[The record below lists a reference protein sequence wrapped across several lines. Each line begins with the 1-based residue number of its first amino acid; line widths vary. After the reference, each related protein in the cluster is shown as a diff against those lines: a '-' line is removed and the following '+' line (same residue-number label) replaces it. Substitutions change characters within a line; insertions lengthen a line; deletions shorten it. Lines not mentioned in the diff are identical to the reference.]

1 MRLRAHGFNL
11 VELMVAMVAGLLLVA
26 AVTSLFA
33 TILKANHTAMQTSR
47 LNQEI
52 QQLTDMIA
60 RDIQRA
66 GYDANATQFLGA
78 PSGSRSSFYFD
89 AATDLMNETA
99 TGSGLYTCIRVRY
112 DNDDN
117 GVLNN
122 PDPSPSTSSL
132 NETRVY
138 SYSSAQNG
146 IKLDT
151 GVSAACNSS
160 SLVST
165 DDTIEI
171 TAMTL
176 RLLPSSQVSGARAL
190 QLMMSGRFKS
200 APALTLNL
208 QRDIKLRNDGY

>member
-1 MRLRAHGFNL
+1 MRLRVWGFNL

-26 AVTSLFA
+26 AVISLFA

-52 QQLTDMIA
+52 QLLTDMMA

-66 GYDANATQFLGA
+66 GYDASATQFLGA

-89 AATDLMNETA
+89 TALDLMSETA

-117 GVLNN
+117 GVLNA
-122 PDPSPSTSSL
+122 DDSL
-132 NETRVY
+132 VY
-138 SYSSAQNG
+138 SYSSGDKG
-146 IKLDT
+146 IKQGPGGTTCGNGSLISSD
-151 GVSAACNSS
+151 NS
-160 SLVST
+160 
-165 DDTIEI
+165 IEI
-171 TAMTL
+171 TNLTF
-176 RLLPSSQVSGARAL
+176 RLLPSSQASGARAI
-190 QLMMSGRFKS
+190 QLAVSGRFRS
-200 APALTLNL
+200 APTLTLNL

>member
-1 MRLRAHGFNL
+1 MQLRGRGFNL

-26 AVTSLFA
+26 AVISLFA

-52 QQLTDMIA
+52 QMLTDMMA

-78 PSGSRSSFYFD
+78 SSGSRSSFYFD
-89 AATDLMNETA
+89 TAIDLMSETV

-112 DNDDN
+112 DNNDN
-117 GVLNN
+117 GVLNA
-122 PDPSPSTSSL
+122 DDTL
-132 NETRVY
+132 IY
-138 SYSSAQNG
+138 SYSSNDKG
-146 IKLDT
+146 IKQGSGGTTCGNGTLI
-151 GVSAACNSS
+151 
-160 SLVST
+160 ST
-165 DDTIEI
+165 DNTIEI
-171 TAMTL
+171 TGLTF
-176 RLLPSSQVSGARAL
+176 RLLPNSQASGARAI
-190 QLMMSGRFKS
+190 QLDVSGRFKS

>member
-1 MRLRAHGFNL
+1 MQLKVRGFNL

-26 AVTSLFA
+26 AVISLFA
-33 TILKANHTAMQTSR
+33 TILKANYTAMQTSR
-47 LNQEI
+47 LNQEV
-52 QQLTDMIA
+52 QLLTDMMA
-60 RDIQRA
+60 RDIQRV
-66 GYDANATQFLGA
+66 GYDASATQFLAA

-190 QLMMSGRFKS
+190 QLMVSGRFK
-200 APALTLNL
+200 ATPALTLNL

>member
-52 QQLTDMIA
+52 QLLTDMIA

-66 GYDANATQFLGA
+66 GYDASATQFLGA

-89 AATDLMNETA
+89 AATDLMSETA

-112 DNDDN
+112 DNDEN
-117 GVLNN
+117 GVLNT
-122 PDPSPSTSSL
+122 DDA
-132 NETRVY
+132 RIY
-138 SYSSAQNG
+138 SYSSADKG
-146 IKLDT
+146 IKQGAGT
-151 GVSAACNSS
+151 TTCGNG

-171 TAMTL
+171 TVMTL

-190 QLMMSGRFKS
+190 QLVMNGRFKS

>member
-1 MRLRAHGFNL
+1 MRLRVWGFNL

-26 AVTSLFA
+26 AVISLFA

-52 QQLTDMIA
+52 QLLTDMMA

-66 GYDANATQFLGA
+66 GYDASATQFLGA

-89 AATDLMNETA
+89 TALDLMGETA

-117 GVLNN
+117 GVLNA
-122 PDPSPSTSSL
+122 DDSL
-132 NETRVY
+132 VY
-138 SYSSAQNG
+138 SYSSGDKGSKQGPGGTTCGSGNL
-146 IKLDT
+146 I
-151 GVSAACNSS
+151 
-160 SLVST
+160 ST
-165 DDTIEI
+165 DNTIEI
-171 TAMTL
+171 TNLTF
-176 RLLPSSQVSGARAL
+176 RLLPSSQASGARAI
-190 QLMMSGRFKS
+190 QLAVSGRFKS
-200 APALTLNL
+200 APTLTLNL

>member
-1 MRLRAHGFNL
+1 MRLRVRGFNL

-26 AVTSLFA
+26 AVISLFA

-52 QQLTDMIA
+52 QLLTDMMA

-66 GYDANATQFLGA
+66 GYDASATQFLGA

-89 AATDLMNETA
+89 TALDLMSETA

-117 GVLNN
+117 GVLNA
-122 PDPSPSTSSL
+122 DDSL
-132 NETRVY
+132 VY
-138 SYSSAQNG
+138 SYSSGDKG
-146 IKLDT
+146 IKQGPGGTTCGSGNLI
-151 GVSAACNSS
+151 
-160 SLVST
+160 ST
-165 DDTIEI
+165 DNTIEI
-171 TAMTL
+171 TNLTF
-176 RLLPSSQVSGARAL
+176 RLLPSSQASGARAI
-190 QLMMSGRFKS
+190 QLAVSGRFKS
-200 APALTLNL
+200 APTLTLNL

>member
-1 MRLRAHGFNL
+1 MRLRVWGFNL

-26 AVTSLFA
+26 AVISLFA

-52 QQLTDMIA
+52 QLLTDMMA

-66 GYDANATQFLGA
+66 GYDASATQFLGA

-89 AATDLMNETA
+89 TALDLMGETA

-117 GVLNN
+117 GVLNA
-122 PDPSPSTSSL
+122 DDSL
-132 NETRVY
+132 VY
-138 SYSSAQNG
+138 SYSSGDKG
-146 IKLDT
+146 IKQGPGGT
-151 GVSAACNSS
+151 TCGNG
-160 SLVST
+160 SLIST
-165 DDTIEI
+165 DNTIEI
-171 TAMTL
+171 TNLTF
-176 RLLPSSQVSGARAL
+176 RLLPSSQASGARAI
-190 QLMMSGRFKS
+190 QLAVSGRFKS
-200 APALTLNL
+200 APTLTLNL

>member
-1 MRLRAHGFNL
+1 MRLRVRGFNL

-26 AVTSLFA
+26 AVISLFA

-52 QQLTDMIA
+52 QLLTDMMA

-66 GYDANATQFLGA
+66 GYDASATQFLGA

-89 AATDLMNETA
+89 PTLDLMSETA

-117 GVLNN
+117 GVLNA
-122 PDPSPSTSSL
+122 DDSL
-132 NETRVY
+132 VY
-138 SYSSAQNG
+138 SYSSGDKG
-146 IKLDT
+146 IKQGPGGT
-151 GVSAACNSS
+151 TCGNG
-160 SLVST
+160 SLIST
-165 DDTIEI
+165 DNTIEI
-171 TAMTL
+171 NNLTF
-176 RLLPSSQVSGARAL
+176 RLLPSSQASGARAI
-190 QLMMSGRFKS
+190 QLAVSGRFKS
-200 APALTLNL
+200 APTLTLNL